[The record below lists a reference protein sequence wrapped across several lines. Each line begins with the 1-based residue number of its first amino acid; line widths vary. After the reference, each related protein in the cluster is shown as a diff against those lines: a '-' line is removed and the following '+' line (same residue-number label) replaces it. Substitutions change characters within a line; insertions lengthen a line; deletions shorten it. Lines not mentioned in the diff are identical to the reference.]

1 MIYYTRGRGL
11 PKSHYYKGV
20 GKIEGNFTRKQEHG
34 VQPKSK
40 AEEKYAPD
48 AKSKSEAS
56 ADQRRI

>member
-1 MIYYTRGRGL
+1 M
-11 PKSHYYKGV
+11 PKLHYYKGV

-48 AKSKSEAS
+48 VESKGKAS
-56 ADQRRI
+56 VDQR